1 MSIRIDVFSHYFQKK
16 NIAWHWQ
23 KATKV
28 PIVSYRN
35 MQIIILHFE
44 IFLQLNRKIQLSL
57 KKQSQPHHSR
67 GYEVTSRQKASWGQ
81 RFPCPASLML

>member
-44 IFLQLNRKIQLSL
+44 IFFATEQKNSIIFKETIST
-57 KKQSQPHHSR
+57 
-67 GYEVTSRQKASWGQ
+67 TS
-81 RFPCPASLML
+81 